1 MLNLFWLNIL
11 IRQTFNQVIFSKSE
25 LNKFESFNLH
35 MLYDHNHHFCMNHTK
50 ISKMLIYSTY
60 LRRTVIQ
67 ILSTRRLGITTF
79 FAQNE
84 FQNRFLIFV

>member
-1 MLNLFWLNIL
+1 MLNVFRLNIL
-11 IRQTFNQVIFSKSE
+11 IRQTFNQVIFSKSQ
-25 LNKFESFNLH
+25 LNKSESFNLH
-35 MLYDHNHHFCMNHTK
+35 MLYDHNHHFFIHRTK

-67 ILSTRRLGITTF
+67 ILSTRRFGITTF